1 MSAAEPLDRPAL
13 LAELVPVQP
22 GAVVSRTVMK
32 GPSGSVT
39 LFSFAAGEGLSEHA
53 TPHEALVVVLD
64 GEADVSV
71 AGETQR
77 VSAGQAVRLPAS
89 VPHALRARSDVRMM
103 LVMLRRPEG

>member
-1 MSAAEPLDRPAL
+1 VSAPEPLDRPGP
-13 LAELVPVQP
+13 LAELVSVQP

-39 LFSFAAGEGLSEHA
+39 LFAFAAGEGLSEHA

-64 GEADVSV
+64 GEAEVSV
-71 AGETQR
+71 AGETHL
-77 VSAGQAVRLPAS
+77 VSAGQAARLPAS